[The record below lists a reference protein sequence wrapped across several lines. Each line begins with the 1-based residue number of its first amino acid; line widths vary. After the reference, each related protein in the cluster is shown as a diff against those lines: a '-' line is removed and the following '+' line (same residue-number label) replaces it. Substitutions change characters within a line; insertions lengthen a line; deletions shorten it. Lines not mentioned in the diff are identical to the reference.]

1 MTYRYDVIDDVFIA
15 QDNEWF
21 AFYALASILAVTVR
35 ILKCINSCCT
45 SDCVTPHVSICH
57 MRDRTCHISVTC
69 RFTCYMC
76 VMCVKSVTYFQMSF
90 SLKILT
96 SKFQNFRSG
105 LVSDQIF
112 GFLKIWEFGILKWVS
127 SKSMNISWF
136 NWPKWVEKDWVWL
149 RFGMNTGYLFW
160 I

>member
-1 MTYRYDVIDDVFIA
+1 MKNLFQNEHSRILINLLRNDFIEQLRNQSISSQQPKITQKFKGGLRYISYFYWIVSMSHARGWSKTMTHRYDVINDVFIV

-57 MRDRTCHISVTC
+57 MRGRTCHISVTC

-76 VMCVKSVTYFQMSF
+76 VMCVKSVTY
-90 SLKILT
+90 
-96 SKFQNFRSG
+96 NFR
-105 LVSDQIF
+105 
-112 GFLKIWEFGILKWVS
+112 WVS
-127 SKSMNISWF
+127 PWKF
-136 NWPKWVEKDWVWL
+136 
-149 RFGMNTGYLFW
+149 
-160 I
+160 